1 MKCPSFERLIDYLD
15 NQLDRGEADR
25 LAAHLSAGCPQC
37 AQTRDWYGRVRV
49 IAAGDE
55 STEPPQWVF
64 KRAVRIFEG
73 QQNRPRLVER
83 IGQAVASL
91 IFDSLARP
99 AIADVRS
106 TETTN
111 RQLLYRAG
119 DYSIDLQVAP
129 AEHLRSDLVG
139 QILKEGE
146 AAFESVSG
154 LRLEIT
160 RKGEPIFST
169 VTGDLG
175 EFKISGVD
183 YGVYDLRIDL
193 GNRSITVPG
202 LPLVQS

>member
-15 NQLDRGEADR
+15 NKLDQAEAAR
-25 LAAHLSAGCPQC
+25 LTAHLSADCAQC
-37 AQTRDWYGRVRV
+37 AETRDWYERVRTV
-49 IAAGDE
+49 AATDE
-55 STEPPQWVF
+55 STEPPSWVF
-64 KRAVRIFEG
+64 KRAVRLFEG
-73 QQNRPRLVER
+73 KPARPRLAER

-91 IFDSLARP
+91 IFDSLAQP
-99 AIADVRS
+99 VIAGVRS

-119 DYSIDLQVAP
+119 NYSIDLQIAP
-129 AEHLRSDLVG
+129 AEHLRADLIG

-154 LRLEIT
+154 LRLEIS
-160 RKGEPIFST
+160 RQGDPIFAT
-169 VTGDLG
+169 VTDDMG

-183 YGVYDLRIDL
+183 YGVYDLRIDV
-193 GNRSITVPG
+193 GNESITIPG